1 MRRSINNTIFFFV
14 ITEYI
19 HILREEKNI
28 VFKINE
34 DTLSHNNKK
43 NKQTT
48 ISIKINIDLH

>member
-1 MRRSINNTIFFFV
+1 MRRSINNTNFFFV

-43 NKQTT
+43 NNQTT
-48 ISIKINIDLH
+48 SIKINIDLH